1 MKKDIVLRLLML
13 IIIVSLAAS
22 CTQTAATP
30 TKNPELT
37 SSPETKSA
45 PTNTATPTQ
54 APTPTETALPT
65 ATPAPIPCTIAFES
79 DRDGN
84 LEIYSMAPDGS
95 ALVNLSSNTGQDSSP
110 AWSPDGS
117 QIAFASNRENEAGGG
132 QFIYIMDADGGN
144 VRQVTWEDNSNWPDW
159 SPDGTFI
166 TYTHHGDIYIIKA
179 DGSAEAVNLTNS
191 PEKDEQSTWSP
202 DGRKIAWL
210 VGEGNSKDIYI
221 MDSDGANQQKLTDNT
236 QAFDVQWTIDGELFT
251 HWNHPEGVC
260 EKCVMGADGS
270 NIRDAGGKG
279 ELQRFT
285 PFRTLDG
292 DRVECVGIDLIA
304 GNEEIYLVSDMYP
317 DIFLNLTNAPGNDR
331 EPDWPANCLAGFEG
345 VGPMEEAAPEI
356 EQTQPS
362 VNMVLGYA
370 GDTPEQKE
378 RAQDMQTACDELG
391 IQVLYGDIPDL
402 VEKGVDAIIQNTN
415 QNSVDALRDDIQK
428 ARDKGV
434 PVFLLDAETN
444 TDGAYSISIDHDH
457 WAKTSLGWMLE
468 KIGGKGQIAYFDLDP
483 FHRYTHII
491 NDLLLRYPGVTV
503 VDFRDGDYDPGK
515 IKPETG
521 DFVKQYPELK
531 AIWSS
536 YSNFQAMWGLEENGI
551 PYHKWPVMLC
561 EANVTGLETWARIQA
576 AYPGF
581 DCFASVNPPGIAYA
595 AVYAAYYLENGYQID
610 KAVLGGRFGRTLYVN
625 LPTITKDNYQE
636 KLNELLK
643 NETYYVD
650 ELMSPEEI
658 REAWFLE

>member
-84 LEIYSMAPDGS
+84 LEIYTIAPDGS
-95 ALVNLSSNTGQDSSP
+95 ALVNLSSNTGQDSAP
-110 AWSPDGS
+110 AWSSDGS
-117 QIAFASNRENEAGGG
+117 LIAFTSNRENGSGGG
-132 QFIYIMDADGGN
+132 QFIYIMEADGGN

-166 TYTHHGDIYIIKA
+166 TYTHRGDIYIKKA
-179 DGSAEAVNLTNS
+179 DGSAEAINLTNS
-191 PEKDEQSTWSP
+191 PENDQESVWSP

-210 VGEGNSKDIYI
+210 SGERNGKDIFV
-221 MDSDGANQQKLTDNT
+221 MDSDGNNKQKLTENS
-236 QAFDVQWTIDGELFT
+236 QASDVLWTIDGELFT

-304 GNEEIYLVSDMYP
+304 GNEEIYLVGDIYP
-317 DIFLNLTNAPGNDR
+317 DIFLNLTNAEGNDR
-331 EPDWPANCLAGFEG
+331 DPDWPANCLAGFEG
-345 VGPMEEAAPEI
+345 AYALAAAAPDI
-356 EQTQPS
+356 TQTEPS
-362 VNMVLGYA
+362 ANMVLGYA

-415 QNSVDALRDDIQK
+415 QNSVDALRGEILK
-428 ARDKGV
+428 ARDKGI

-444 TDGAYSISIDHDH
+444 TDGAYSISIDYDH

-483 FHRYTHII
+483 YHRYSDLI
-491 NDLLLRYPGVTV
+491 NDLLLSYPNVSV
-503 VDFRDGDYDPGK
+503 VDFRDGDYDPDK

-521 DFVKQYPELK
+521 DFIKMYPELK

-536 YSNFQAMWGLEENGI
+536 YSNFQSMWGLEENGV
-551 PYHKWPVMLC
+551 PYEKWPVMLC
-561 EANVTGLETWARIQA
+561 EANATGLQTWERIQTA
-576 AYPGF
+576 HPDF

-595 AVYAAYYLENGYQID
+595 AVYAAYYLENGYQLD
-610 KAVLGGRFGRTLYVN
+610 KAVLGGEFGRTLFVN
-625 LPTITKDNYQE
+625 LPTVTKDNFQE

-650 ELMSPEEI
+650 ELMTPEEI
-658 REAWFLE
+658 RESWFLD

>member
-1 MKKDIVLRLLML
+1 
-13 IIIVSLAAS
+13 
-22 CTQTAATP
+22 
-30 TKNPELT
+30 
-37 SSPETKSA
+37 
-45 PTNTATPTQ
+45 
-54 APTPTETALPT
+54 
-65 ATPAPIPCTIAFES
+65 
-79 DRDGN
+79 
-84 LEIYSMAPDGS
+84 
-95 ALVNLSSNTGQDSSP
+95 
-110 AWSPDGS
+110 
-117 QIAFASNRENEAGGG
+117 
-132 QFIYIMDADGGN
+132 
-144 VRQVTWEDNSNWPDW
+144 
-159 SPDGTFI
+159 
-166 TYTHHGDIYIIKA
+166 
-179 DGSAEAVNLTNS
+179 
-191 PEKDEQSTWSP
+191 
-202 DGRKIAWL
+202 
-210 VGEGNSKDIYI
+210 
-221 MDSDGANQQKLTDNT
+221 
-236 QAFDVQWTIDGELFT
+236 
-251 HWNHPEGVC
+251 
-260 EKCVMGADGS
+260 
-270 NIRDAGGKG
+270 
-279 ELQRFT
+279 
-285 PFRTLDG
+285 
-292 DRVECVGIDLIA
+292 
-304 GNEEIYLVSDMYP
+304 
-317 DIFLNLTNAPGNDR
+317 
-331 EPDWPANCLAGFEG
+331 
-345 VGPMEEAAPEI
+345 
-356 EQTQPS
+356 
-362 VNMVLGYA
+362 
-370 GDTPEQKE
+370 
-378 RAQDMQTACDELG
+378 MQTACDELG
-391 IQVLYGDIPDL
+391 IQVYYGEIPEL
-402 VEKGVDAIIQNTN
+402 VAKGVDAIIQNTD